1 MARDSTGGES
11 ITYVPSAD
19 LISSSSRLT
28 LWTRVSKFTV
38 DLSSKNLK
46 SLEAKLSRSFLCL
59 NLEEV
64 PITLVT
70 QLLHTTLALLTT
82 EVPPSV
88 KDPPLPLTIALITIT
103 KAASERLLVSL

>member
-1 MARDSTGGES
+1 VARDSTGGES
-11 ITYVPSAD
+11 ITYEPSAD
-19 LISSSSRLT
+19 LINSSSRLT
-28 LWTRVSKFTV
+28 LWTQVYKFTV
-38 DLSSKNLK
+38 DHSSKNLK

-64 PITLVT
+64 PIIPVT
-70 QLLHTTLALLTT
+70 QLLPTTLTLLTT

-88 KDPPLPLTIALITIT
+88 KDPPLPSTIALTTII